1 MELREGRFPRVVRMT
16 HTTKTSTLPT
26 DSKLTARER
35 WNRMTETEVQAFAV
49 LVTPDEAGVFIRLHG
64 ASGELVTLHGN
75 VAAIRARTS
84 DPKEL
89 TDCERADIVRLL
101 EVERLIDNLNTRAHV
116 VLDQHGIAR

>member
-1 MELREGRFPRVVRMT
+1 MRMT
-16 HTTKTSTLPT
+16 HTTKTSKLPA

-35 WNRMTETEVQAFAV
+35 WNRMTETEIQAFAV

-64 ASGELVTLHGN
+64 ASGELVTLRGN

-101 EVERLIDNLNTRAHV
+101 EVERLIYNLNTRAHV
-116 VLDQHGIAR
+116 VLDRHGIAR